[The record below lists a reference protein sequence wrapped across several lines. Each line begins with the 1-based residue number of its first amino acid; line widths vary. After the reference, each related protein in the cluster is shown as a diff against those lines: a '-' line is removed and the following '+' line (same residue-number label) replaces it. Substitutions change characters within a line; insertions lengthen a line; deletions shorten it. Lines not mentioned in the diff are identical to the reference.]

1 MIDFEKEMKSIL
13 EDDPLGLLTVKSK
26 NSSAMSADE
35 RLIASFEEIN
45 SFMREHGRKPV
56 ASRDIKERKLYS
68 RLKGLQDNPENA
80 AKLRK
85 YDVFGLLDDVAEDVP
100 VEINTIDDVLE
111 HDTLGLLDDSETGE
125 TDPSDIFQLTH
136 VPKSID
142 KPDYVAKRKKC
153 AEFEDFESLFKKV
166 HAELIAKKK
175 TTIPF
180 TSELQIKKGEFFI
193 LDGMLVL
200 VANVGER
207 EKRNFGNV
215 NARLYCVFE
224 NGTESNMLLRS
235 LAAAL
240 WKDENSR
247 HVLDV
252 KKKELLEYAE
262 QTSEDDKP
270 TGYIYVLRSLSEAPQ
285 IKEVENLYKIGFSTK
300 PLAQRIQNANK
311 EPTYLMSDVIPVTE
325 YKTYNLNP
333 HKLEQLLHT
342 FFAES
347 CLELDV
353 FDNEGKRHTPREWFD
368 VPLHVIE
375 TAVQLLINGE
385 IVNYRY
391 DSKKQEIVCK
401 SS

>member
-1 MIDFEKEMKSIL
+1 MIDFGKELGSIL
-13 EDDPLGLLTVKSK
+13 KDDPLGLLTIKPK
-26 NSSAMSADE
+26 DSSAMSSNE

-45 SFMREHGRKPV
+45 SFMREQEREPAG
-56 ASRDIKERKLYS
+56 SRDIKERKLFS
-68 RLKGLQDNPENA
+68 RLKGLRDNPENA
-80 AKLRK
+80 AALRE
-85 YDVFGLLDDVAEDVP
+85 YDIFGLLGEVAEDTP
-100 VEINTIDDVLE
+100 VEINTISDVLE
-111 HDTLGLLDDSETGE
+111 YDALGLLGDSEAGE
-125 TDPSDIFQLTH
+125 ADPGNIFQLTH

-153 AEFEDFESLFKKV
+153 TEFEEFENLFKKV
-166 HAELIAKKK
+166 HAELIVKKK
-175 TTIPF
+175 TAVPF

-200 VANVGER
+200 VANVGKRER
-207 EKRNFGNV
+207 RNFGNT

-224 NGTESNMLLRS
+224 NGTESSMLLRS

-240 WKDENSR
+240 WKDANSR
-247 HVLDV
+247 HVQDV
-252 KKKELLEYAE
+252 EQMELFKYAE
-262 QTSEDDKP
+262 QTSEDDKA

-300 PLAQRIQNANK
+300 PIAQRLQNADK
-311 EPTYLMSDVIPVTE
+311 EPTYLMSDVKPVTE

-342 FFAES
+342 FFAGS

-368 VPLHVIE
+368 VPLNVIE
-375 TAVQLLINGE
+375 TAVHLLINGE

-391 DSKKQEIVCK
+391 DSKRQEIVSK
-401 SS
+401 

>member
-1 MIDFEKEMKSIL
+1 MIDFEKEMESIL
-13 EDDPLGLLTVKSK
+13 ECDPLGLLTVKPE
-26 NSSAMSADE
+26 NSSAMNADD
-35 RLIASFEEIN
+35 RLVASFEEIN
-45 SFMREHGRKPV
+45 AFMREQGREP
-56 ASRDIKERKLYS
+56 AGSRDIKERKLYS
-68 RLKGLQDNPENA
+68 RLEGLRNNPENVA
-80 AKLRK
+80 TLRE
-85 YDVFGLLDDVAEDVP
+85 YDVFELLGEFEETTP
-100 VEINTIDDVLE
+100 VEIKTIDDIME

-125 TDPSDIFQLTH
+125 ADPDNIFQLTH

-142 KPDYVAKRKKC
+142 KPDYVAKRKQC
-153 AEFEDFESLFKKV
+153 TDFEQFEPLFKKV
-166 HAELIAKKK
+166 HAGLLSKKK
-175 TTIPF
+175 TASPF

-240 WKDENSR
+240 WKNENSR
-247 HVLDV
+247 HVQDV
-252 KKKELLEYAE
+252 KPKKLFDYAE
-262 QTSEDDKP
+262 QPSEADKA

-285 IKEVENLYKIGFSTK
+285 ITEIKNSYKIGFSTK
-300 PLAQRIQNANK
+300 PIAQRIQNADK

-333 HKLEQLLHT
+333 RKLEQLLHT

-368 VPLHVIE
+368 VPLHIIE

-391 DSKKQEIVCK
+391 DSKRQEIISK
-401 SS
+401 